1 MKRAGGAGVQP
12 HQFILGRDV
21 AAAVD
26 DIGPEQIADRRAE
39 GVHQPGERPER
50 EQRQTDHHAHLKVCG
65 QAANAEHPSPVN
77 LLNGDGREAP
87 TEMFPRRDC
96 ATTPAATR
104 HCTGPPVAWP
114 NGPDSYIPVPR
125 RTTGRTRPSPPAGDA
140 G

>member
-65 QAANAEHPSPVN
+65 RAANAEHPSRVN

-87 TEMFPRRDC
+87 TGMFPR
-96 ATTPAATR
+96 
-104 HCTGPPVAWP
+104 
-114 NGPDSYIPVPR
+114 
-125 RTTGRTRPSPPAGDA
+125 
-140 G
+140 